1 MPAEAHGM
9 IFMKYSRITEK
20 LSRFSLNMAL
30 SLCVLL
36 ITASL
41 QVSAKPLFT
50 TAAEPQII
58 EWTKQLLRV
67 KEWRMRFRYTMDV
80 HFKNDFGG
88 LGEEEKRKVE
98 ASGTALFKLGKQRYE
113 YEGSGQTT
121 YDLEYYS
128 FSFMKDYKILDVEKG
143 SGTAPLIKEA
153 CSLTFNFDDL
163 TYSFSIFPGSGE
175 GVPSRS
181 FRKSNITDA
190 LIAEMGEAGK
200 PVLYPEK
207 LKAMFP
213 DEQTWDEFTSFL
225 GVEAFGM
232 PLPFFG
238 LTLAGSY
245 TDSQGSVVSWIL
257 EPTSQDEERKDKFEV
272 LTKTENWFHFHPPEA
287 DYQNQVVSLWPEVLK
302 KVQELDAIDSGSE
315 ALNAGI
321 NVYLVKENDNG
332 HSGLPISTGDSLVAI
347 DLSQID
353 DAENSISQTSE
364 DRGSFA
370 LKAIETETAG
380 QMDQNARRK
389 AALYA
394 LFYGDTG
401 NLGNELI
408 NPVQSHPL
416 LLDTIEIQAN
426 TIIVRMWGR
435 IEGAESI
442 EMIRVREQIEH
453 TVTQGEGD
461 INVRI
466 LLNDKIL

>member
-1 MPAEAHGM
+1 
-9 IFMKYSRITEK
+9 MKYSRITEK
-20 LSRFSLNMAL
+20 LSRFFLGVEL
-30 SLCVLL
+30 LLCVLL
-36 ITASL
+36 ITALL
-41 QVSAKPLFT
+41 QVSANPLFT
-50 TAAEPQII
+50 TDTEPHII
-58 EWTKQLLRV
+58 ERTKQLLRV
-67 KEWRMRFRYTMDV
+67 KEWRMSFRYTMDV

-88 LGEEEKRKVE
+88 LGEEKKRKIE
-98 ASGTALFKLGKQRYE
+98 ASGTALFKRGKQPNK
-113 YEGSGQTT
+113 YEGIGQTI

-128 FSFMKDYKILDVEKG
+128 LALMDNYKILDVEKG
-143 SGTAPLIKEA
+143 NGTAPIIKEA

-163 TYSFSIFPGSGE
+163 TYSFSIFPGSEDEE

-181 FRKSNITDA
+181 YRKSNITDA

-213 DEQTWDEFTSFL
+213 DEKTWDEFTSFL

-238 LTLAGSY
+238 LTLAGSF
-245 TDSQGSVVSWIL
+245 TDSQGGVVSWIL
-257 EPTSQDEERKDKFEV
+257 EPTSQDEKSKDKFEV

-287 DYQNQVVSLWPEVLK
+287 DYQNQVVSLWPEILK
-302 KVQELDAIDSGSE
+302 KVQELNAIDSSSE
-315 ALNAGI
+315 AKEAGI

-347 DLSQID
+347 DLSQMD
-353 DAENSISQTSE
+353 DTQNSIDQTSE

-370 LKAIETETAG
+370 LKGIETETAS

-394 LFYGDTG
+394 LFYGDAG

-408 NPVQSHPL
+408 NSVQNHPL
-416 LLDTIEIQAN
+416 ILDTIEIQAN
-426 TIIVRMWGR
+426 TFLVRMWGR
-435 IEGAESI
+435 IEGTESI